1 MLQSIDA
8 ENLPAVLGGK
18 CTCEGLGGCGL
29 SSAGPWL
36 DKRVY
41 TGHGPSRYRAPDGD
55 DNVQVDV
62 GAKGDV
68 EGVTLLN
75 GANEE
80 TKAGNVVEGE
90 SVAESEPRHDDV
102 NGLA

>member
-1 MLQSIDA
+1 MLQLIDA

-18 CTCEGLGGCGL
+18 CTCEGLGGCGF

-41 TGHGPSRYRAPDGD
+41 KGHGPSRYRAPDSD

-68 EGVTLLN
+68 DSVTLLN
-75 GANEE
+75 GEE

-90 SVAESEPRHDDV
+90 SEPRHDVV